1 MASLATKLYA
11 TQNNGGSPSVTV
23 GEVAALASTGGT
35 PATTTTLG
43 VVKQATDV
51 AALSSVGPG
60 VPAAGLVDVT
70 AAFSQPVLNANFA
83 TLGTQLNAA
92 LAALKAAGLMA

>member
-11 TQNNGGSPSVTV
+11 TQNNGGSPSVTINDIGSV
-23 GEVAALASTGGT
+23 LGSTAS
-35 PATTTTLG
+35 PATTSTLG

-60 VPAAGLVDVT
+60 TPASGLVDVT
-70 AAFSQPVLNANFA
+70 ATPTQATVNANFA